1 MTLPGVPCI
10 YYGDERGMEGYS
22 DPFNR
27 ATVNCDNA
35 DQNLLEWYKK
45 IISIRKNHQVYVS
58 GKCETVAES
67 AGLYAFRRF
76 FPDNDEPENNQ
87 QSGIREA
94 LGKTSEAGNRR
105 SVITAANCGQ
115 SVESMSL
122 TGRWKDLI
130 TGKVLTGRT
139 DVLPGEILILE
150 EQPETL
156 GTDIKKTGLRKTSN
170 YCHI

>member
-1 MTLPGVPCI
+1 M
-10 YYGDERGMEGYS
+10 
-22 DPFNR
+22 
-27 ATVNCDNA
+27 
-35 DQNLLEWYKK
+35 
-45 IISIRKNHQVYVS
+45 S

-105 SVITAANCGQ
+105 SVITAANCGH
-115 SVESMSL
+115 SLESMSL

-156 GTDIKKTGLRKTSN
+156 CTDIKKTGLRKTSN